1 MALDTNRPDL
11 TVGVIGTG
19 AMGRGIVQVAA
30 AGGINVLMLDARPG
44 AAQEA
49 RDFIEKMLTRAAE
62 KGTITAADAA
72 AATARIKV
80 AQTTADFKGCH
91 VVIEAIV
98 ENLDAKRALYAEL
111 EEIVAADCILATNTS
126 SLSVTTIGAKL
137 KRPQRFAGFHF
148 FNPVPLMKLV
158 EVIDGL
164 LTENWV
170 SEALMAIG
178 KRMTR
183 EPVRLTDAP
192 GFLVNQV
199 GRGFTLE
206 ASHLVYE
213 GVSSF
218 ADVDRVMRDVCGFR
232 MGPFEL
238 MELTGLDV
246 TQPAS
251 ALIYNQFFQEPRF
264 RPNLIMQSRYEA
276 GILGRK
282 TKKGFYD
289 YDAEMKPIV
298 PPEKP
303 APGARPESVW
313 VSAAEP
319 QGHEAV
325 TALLGKLGTNVET
338 GKRPS
343 DRALIIVTPIG
354 EDATTSAV
362 DQELDAKRT
371 VAVDTLFPMVKR
383 RTIMTTPVTDPAYRD
398 AAHGLFSS
406 DGVPVTVCRD
416 SAGFIAQRIVAMIV
430 NIGCSIAQSRT
441 AAPADI
447 DKAVT
452 LGLNYPNGPFRFAD
466 VVGVER
472 IHRVLSSMYRIYGDP
487 RYRPNIWLTRRA
499 KLGVSALTPES

>member
-49 RDFIEKMLTRAAE
+49 RDFIEKMLNRAAE
-62 KGTITAADAA
+62 KGAISAADAA
-72 AATARIKV
+72 AATARVKV
-80 AQTTADFKGCH
+80 AQTIADFKGCH

-218 ADVDRVMRDVCGFR
+218 VDVDRVMRDVCGFR

>member
-1 MALDTNRPDL
+1 MGFDANRADL
-11 TVGVIGTG
+11 CIGVIGTG

-30 AGGINVLMLDARPG
+30 AGGMHVLMMDTRAG
-44 AAQEA
+44 AADEA
-49 RDFIEKMLTRAAE
+49 RDFVAKMLSRAAE
-62 KGTITAADAA
+62 KGSMTPADAD

-80 AQTTADFKGCH
+80 AHSLAEFKACH
-91 VVIEAIV
+91 MVVEAIV
-98 ENLDAKRALYAEL
+98 ENLDAKRALFGEL
-111 EEIVAADCILATNTS
+111 EDLVSADCILATNTS
-126 SLSVTTIGAKL
+126 SMSVTTIAAKL
-137 KRPQRFAGFHF
+137 KTPQRFAGFHF

-164 LTENWV
+164 QTENWV
-170 SEALMAIG
+170 SEALMVIG

-213 GVSSF
+213 GVSNF
-218 ADVDRVMRDVCGFR
+218 VDVDRVMRDVGGFR

-251 ALIYNQFFQEPRF
+251 VLIYNQFFQEQRY
-264 RPNLIMQSRYEA
+264 RPSLIMQSRYEA
-276 GILGRK
+276 GVLGRK
-282 TKKGFYD
+282 SKKGFYT

-298 PPEKP
+298 AAEAP
-303 APGARPESVW
+303 APKARPDSVW
-313 VSAAEP
+313 VSKAEP
-319 QGHEAV
+319 QGHEV
-325 TALLGKLGTNVET
+325 LTALLTKLGANIET
-338 GKRPS
+338 GAKPS
-343 DRALIIVTPIG
+343 AKALILVTPVG
-354 EDATTSAV
+354 KDATSCAV
-362 DQELDAKRT
+362 EEGLDPKRT

-383 RTIMTTPVTDPAYRD
+383 RTIMGTPLTEASVKE
-398 AAHGLFSS
+398 AAHGLLAS

-416 SAGFIAQRIVAMIV
+416 SPGFIAQRIVAMIV

-441 AAPADI
+441 AQPSDI

-452 LGLNYPNGPFRFAD
+452 LGLNYPNGPLKFGD
-466 VVGVER
+466 VVGVEK
-472 IHRVLSSMYRIYGDP
+472 IHRVLANMNTLYADP
-487 RYRPNIWLTRRA
+487 RYRPNIWMTRRA
-499 KLGVSALTPES
+499 KLGVSLLTPEP